1 MGVEKN
7 VCFWYTHRIMNDSL
21 FAILVQKAT
30 TLMNK
35 SHDPIHDTAHARRV
49 VNHVSAL
56 SDISK
61 VTGDEKKA
69 LIIAAWWHDVARII
83 TKKPSLVWMPMVDD
97 LISGFMLL
105 AFLIK
110 HRIYDQSAFL
120 AARMILGKSLGTGA
134 FIKKILLSKRNQF
147 LADLLKDADTLD
159 TFAIERFELVLEL
172 VEESL
177 RYEIGYK
184 IVCRW
189 FSFLN
194 HINMKTEA
202 ARTYVLHLFHRL
214 INWIKQPRIIA
225 WHIEHFGKRWTK
237 KSLRRIDKL
246 GAKLTKRLQ
255 ATAI

>member
-147 LADLLKDADTLD
+147 LSS
-159 TFAIERFELVLEL
+159 AICTK
-172 VEESL
+172 STTS
-177 RYEIGYK
+177 IA
-184 IVCRW
+184 IIDPSPAIPM
-189 FSFLN
+189 SF
-194 HINMKTEA
+194 
-202 ARTYVLHLFHRL
+202 
-214 INWIKQPRIIA
+214 
-225 WHIEHFGKRWTK
+225 
-237 KSLRRIDKL
+237 
-246 GAKLTKRLQ
+246 
-255 ATAI
+255 